1 MKSLACLEQ
10 ADHTRKAAIYAAAH
24 DGKMRNFA
32 YHEELGEC
40 RETFSRLLV
49 AVQEGEIG
57 VILTPDA
64 ACLAIETSPG
74 WMEAF
79 IQAVKEHEVLIGDHG
94 HDLVYD
100 LREEED
106 EARFRGLSSPA
117 STSGRGARP
126 ARSSTPSRR
135 VPSRPPTS
143 NATRT
148 GSWSPASRAR
158 NRTLLSIL
166 FQAGQ

>member
-1 MKSLACLEQ
+1 MKGLAFLEQ
-10 ADHTRKAAIYAAAH
+10 VAHDRKAAIYAAEH

-32 YHEELGEC
+32 YHEGLGEC
-40 RETFSRLLV
+40 RETFSRLLGD
-49 AVQEGEIG
+49 VQKGEIG

-106 EARFRGLSSPA
+106 EVRFRGLFSP
-117 STSGRGARP
+117 GEYEQ
-126 ARSSTPSRR
+126 ARSAPRPLAEAIAQSPFAAASIERGENWFLVVRR
-135 VPSRPPTS
+135 FG
-143 NATRT
+143 A
-148 GSWSPASRAR
+148 
-158 NRTLLSIL
+158 
-166 FQAGQ
+166 Q